1 MMHAAK
7 LSRSNRLQR
16 VHRLLRD
23 GRERSTLEIVEGA
36 RVCAVNAVIAELRAN
51 GAQITCRQI
60 HNPATGARLWLYRLV
75 RAAPEATKTTE
86 ITKTTGT
93 NGTEERETA
102 E

>member
-1 MMHAAK
+1 MMHAAR
-7 LSRSNRLQR
+7 LSHSDRLRR
-16 VHRLLRD
+16 VHRLLAD

-51 GAQITCRQI
+51 GARITCRQI
-60 HNPATGARLWLYRLV
+60 HDPATGARLWLYRLL

-93 NGTEERETA
+93 AGTGKRETW